1 MIADGA
7 AITEVQNQLGH
18 SNPSIT
24 LGIYSHWFKS
34 AKGGGA
40 AERLAKMVLGTSTAE
55 AVGKWAQSGHSDEL
69 NRSASAATA

>member
-1 MIADGA
+1 
-7 AITEVQNQLGH
+7 
-18 SNPSIT
+18 

-40 AERLAKMVLGTSTAE
+40 VERLAKMVLGTLNPETPSE
-55 AVGKWAQSGHSDEL
+55 WAVSGHLDEL